1 MAIRFYNED
10 VRYKLLNKQLL
21 KSWLKQTAINNGN
34 KFIGDLTYVFCSDE
48 HLLSIN
54 KEYLKHDYYTDIIT
68 FDLSED
74 EGILEGEMYIS
85 IDRVKDNA
93 ASISKSNFEQ
103 ELYRVM
109 VHGLLHLTG
118 LGDKSEAEINVMR
131 NAEDLALENLK
142 TLLTKQI

>member
-21 KSWLKQTAINNGN
+21 KSWLKQTALNNGN
-34 KFIGDLTYVFCSDE
+34 KLIGDLTYIFCSDE

-54 KEYLKHDYYTDIIT
+54 QEYLKHDYYTDIIT

-93 ASISKSNFEQ
+93 ASISKTSFEQ

-118 LGDKSEAEINVMR
+118 LGDKSEAEIIEMR
-131 NAEDLALENLK
+131 NTEDLAIENLK